1 MPKQL
6 KPLSLR
12 ELSVNRIVVDFEL
25 INYGSHSYTTNFN
38 NFNNNGNFVFLLFF
52 KSEALHSMRWFV
64 SLNVTFLNVILGTM
78 LFMSL

>member
-38 NFNNNGNFVFLLFF
+38 NFNNNGNLMFYSFLK
-52 KSEALHSMRWFV
+52 KSA
-64 SLNVTFLNVILGTM
+64 
-78 LFMSL
+78 